1 MLKKLYHSNIHRFSI
16 SHRKWWKARN
26 MRGRVAHVPHT
37 IVTQHFYPDES
48 VAEGNNESM
57 YGGAHS
63 SGYSKSR
70 ESRERVSLKRDQESR
85 CDANRSSFF

>member
-1 MLKKLYHSNIHRFSI
+1 
-16 SHRKWWKARN
+16 

-70 ESRERVSLKRDQESR
+70 ESRERVSFKRDQ
-85 CDANRSSFF
+85 DLGAMLIAPLSFRMRQVHRT